1 MSNTLFCCLNIKNKE
16 LDYNILEG
24 EGSLEIMSEA
34 LPYRFNSNDR
44 VIDLLRKDETLKK
57 MNHVGSYLR
66 TKNYKEDVFAN
77 PGKYIHDFQTI
88 DFSIFDNVYFYIT
101 TQNRWYFLHDGMPI
115 SIERVVTDWRKFSRI
130 FDHKINLL
138 TKEKM

>member
-1 MSNTLFCCLNIKNKE
+1 MKNTLFCSLNIKTKE
-16 LDYNILEG
+16 LDYTILEG
-24 EGSLEIMSEA
+24 DGSLEIMSEA
-34 LPYRFNSNDR
+34 LPYRFNTPDR

-66 TKNYKEDVFAN
+66 TTNYKEDVFPN
-77 PGKYIHDFQTI
+77 PGKYISDFQNI
-88 DFSIFDNVYFYIT
+88 DFSIFSNVYFYIT

-115 SIERVVTDWRKFSRI
+115 SIERVITDWRKFSRI
-130 FDHKINLL
+130 FDQKINLL